1 LFNPISYRYYRLV
14 AVILL
19 FSACKSAKKV
29 TTEVPGGISDAA
41 FGFYYIGGCNER
53 AKGNLQEALKLFSEC
68 QTIKKDDAAV
78 SYELAT
84 VHKMLGH
91 TEQALNFARAAA
103 VAKPSNEWYQLL
115 YIECLN
121 TSRQFAQA
129 LKVREALAKR
139 FPEKTEFQEDLAIQ
153 YAMMGQ
159 YDKSFKI
166 YEELEGTYGVNE
178 QLTLNKVKL
187 LSSQH
192 KFKEAEAELKT
203 LVKGDSLQTRYYA
216 YLADL
221 YLEYN
226 QLEDAKKMYDK
237 ILNIDENDV
246 DVHLALHD
254 FYLKKNDETKAF
266 VHLKLAI
273 KNPDLELS
281 VKTNIVASYFIRAED
296 RFESARKEG
305 LELAEIMLKVHPT
318 SGEAN
323 ALYADFLRLQK
334 KYAEA
339 APYYYK
345 AALAKNKDIKVWDN
359 LLFIDNE
366 LNRFDSLEH
375 HSSMAIEV
383 FPNQPNY
390 YIYNGVANTQTHNY
404 SKAVVAL
411 RSGVDYVVDNKAL
424 LIQFYSALGD
434 AYFYLK
440 DFINSDAYFEKALKE
455 DADNTYVLNNYAY
468 YLSQRNEQLEKAER
482 LSKRSNDLSPNN
494 KNYMDTYGWIL
505 FQQKKYQAA
514 DEWLS
519 KAAKMGQKN
528 ATIIEHYADNL
539 FMLGQKEEAL
549 KMWQEALNAG
559 GNLEDLSKKIKDKKI
574 NGQ

>member
-1 LFNPISYRYYRLV
+1 MYKLLSYRYYRLV

-91 TEQALNFARAAA
+91 SDQALNFARSAA

-139 FPEKTEFQEDLAIQ
+139 YPEKTEFQEDLAIQ

-166 YEELEGTYGVNE
+166 YEELERTYGVNE

-203 LVKGDSLQTRYYA
+203 LLTLDSLQTRYYA

-237 ILNIDENDV
+237 ILSIDENDV

-254 FYLKKNDETKAF
+254 FYLKKNNEAKAF
-266 VHLKLAI
+266 EHLKLAI
-273 KNPDLELS
+273 KNPDLELN
-281 VKTNIVASYFIRAED
+281 VKTNIVGSYFLQAEG
-296 RFESARKEG
+296 RSESARKEG
-305 LELAEIMLKVHPT
+305 IELAEIMLKVHPN
-318 SGEAN
+318 SSEAN

-345 AALAKNKDIKVWDN
+345 AASAKNKDSKVWDN

-366 LNRFDSLEH
+366 LNRFDSLDR
-375 HSSMAIEV
+375 HSSLAIDV

-404 SKAVVAL
+404 LKAVNAL
-411 RSGVDYVVDNKAL
+411 RSGVNYVVDNKAL

-440 DFINSDAYFEKALKE
+440 DFTNSDFYFEKALKE

-468 YLSQRNEQLEKAER
+468 YLSQRNQQLEKAER
-482 LSKRSNDLSPNN
+482 LSKKSNDLSPNN

-519 KAAKMGQKN
+519 KAAKMGLKN

-549 KMWQEALNAG
+549 KMWQEAQNAG
-559 GNLEDLSKKIKDKKI
+559 GNSEELNKKIKDKKI